1 VLGFRFGIDSMER
14 RHGMFDL
21 RNRIVAAAA
30 FPLLPLL
37 FVQGKGVRR
46 RTPRFPDAAGPAEG
60 TVAGA
65 EPALRL
71 LVIGES
77 TVAGIGAATHQTALT
92 GCVAAALA
100 RRTGRAV
107 RWRAAGRSGAD
118 ARQAAELVATLP
130 DEPADAVVISLGV
143 NDTLRF
149 RPTALWAADVAR
161 LIDSV
166 RARVGPAPVVL
177 SPVPPMHAF
186 PALPQPLRAVL
197 GARARLLDA
206 ALARLPSR
214 LADVAH
220 VPIPVDATPELFCGD
235 GFHPSEAGYAA
246 IGERLGEAVAELLIP
261 ILGTRSRDR

>member
-1 VLGFRFGIDSMER
+1 MA
-14 RHGMFDL
+14 DL
-21 RNRIVAAAA
+21 KTRIVAAAA

-37 FVQGKGVRR
+37 IVQGKGVRR
-46 RTPRFPDAAGPAEG
+46 RTPRLPDAAGPVEG
-60 TVAGA
+60 TVPGA
-65 EPALRL
+65 EPPVRL

-107 RWRAAGRSGAD
+107 RWRAAGRSGAN
-118 ARQAAELVATLP
+118 ARQAAELVAALP
-130 DEPADAVVISLGV
+130 PEPADAVVISLGV

-149 RPTALWAADVAR
+149 RPPALWAADVAR
-161 LIDSV
+161 LIEAV

-177 SPVPPMHAF
+177 SPVPPMHTF

-197 GARARLLDA
+197 GARARRLDA

-214 LADVAH
+214 LPAVAH
-220 VPIPVDATPELFCGD
+220 VGVLWGEIHREHFCGD

-246 IGERLGEAVAELLIP
+246 IGERLGQTAAEML
-261 ILGTRSRDR
+261 TA

>member
-1 VLGFRFGIDSMER
+1 MA
-14 RHGMFDL
+14 DL
-21 RNRIVAAAA
+21 KNRIVAAAA

-37 FVQGKGVRR
+37 IVQGKGVRR
-46 RTPRFPDAAGPAEG
+46 RTPRLPDAAGPTEG
-60 TVAGA
+60 VVPGA

-77 TVAGIGAATHQTALT
+77 TVAGIGAAAHQTALT

-107 RWRAAGRSGAD
+107 RWRAAGRSGAN
-118 ARQAAELVATLP
+118 ARQAAELVATLA

-149 RPTALWAADVAR
+149 RPPVLWARDVAR
-161 LIDSV
+161 LIAAV
-166 RARVGPAPVVL
+166 RARMGPAPVVL
-177 SPVPPMHAF
+177 APVPPMHVF

-197 GARARLLDA
+197 GARARRLDA

-214 LADVAH
+214 ISAVSH
-220 VPIPVDATPELFCGD
+220 VGLWVEPA
-235 GFHPSEAGYAA
+235 
-246 IGERLGEAVAELLIP
+246 
-261 ILGTRSRDR
+261 